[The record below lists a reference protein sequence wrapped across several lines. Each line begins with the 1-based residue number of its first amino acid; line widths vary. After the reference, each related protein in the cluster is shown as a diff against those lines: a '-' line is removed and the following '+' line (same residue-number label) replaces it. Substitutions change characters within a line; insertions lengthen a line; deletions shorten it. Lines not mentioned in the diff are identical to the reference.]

1 MRIAMS
7 IGPFV
12 WEKSW
17 GRGWRVVGVRIRLS
31 ATAYLGLPC
40 TRNLGGAW
48 VRNTDQCRAAFS
60 FFVSSS
66 GAAVSTPVT
75 APLTSPVRSAPT
87 MLVFFTSG
95 GFSGVSPGMALLL
108 AARTLLLR
116 GGSGQPQSCFAA
128 CRGRNPR
135 EPVIVRRSQH
145 THTYYSSAESEA
157 GAPKNRQR
165 K

>member
-1 MRIAMS
+1 MRSAMS

-17 GRGWRVVGVRIRLS
+17 GRGWRVVGVRIGLR

-40 TRNLGGAW
+40 ARNLGGAW
-48 VRNTDQCRAAFS
+48 ARNTDQCRAAFS

-95 GFSGVSPGMALLL
+95 GAAFSGVSPGMALLL

-116 GGSGQPQSCFAA
+116 GGSGQPQSCL
-128 CRGRNPR
+128 CRMQGR
-135 EPVIVRRSQH
+135 
-145 THTYYSSAESEA
+145 EA
-157 GAPKNRQR
+157 TGAGLERLPLGYRGIGRGFSFLPSLLVSK
-165 K
+165 